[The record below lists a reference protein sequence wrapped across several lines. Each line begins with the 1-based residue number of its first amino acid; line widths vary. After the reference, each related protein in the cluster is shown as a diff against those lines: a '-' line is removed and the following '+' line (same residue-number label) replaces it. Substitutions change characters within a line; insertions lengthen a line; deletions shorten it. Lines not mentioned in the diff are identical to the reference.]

1 LAFSQ
6 RVGRGTLAAMDESL
20 LPDPPLLPTR
30 AKPSRGRRIVRAIGW
45 VSVIAGVLV
54 LGFVVQQV
62 FVTSWLAERNQVAL
76 EEDAREYFGDV
87 EVVEVPLA
95 EVLENAAPSGETTAV
110 TPDDMR
116 TLLVESPPEA
126 HQPFAIIRAPGI
138 TALEDGWTVVEG
150 VERAD
155 LKNGAGHMSHT
166 PIPGQPGNAVI
177 SGHRTTYGAPFHDL
191 DLLEP
196 GDRIEVETG
205 LGIHGYE
212 VRETIIVDPFAL
224 WVTEPRQGAWLTLT
238 TCHPK
243 FSSQE
248 RMVLF
253 AELVDG
259 PNAESIL
266 AS

>member
-1 LAFSQ
+1 MDEPLLPDAPLLPPKKP
-6 RVGRGTLAAMDESL
+6 VGRG
-20 LPDPPLLPTR
+20 
-30 AKPSRGRRIVRAIGW
+30 RRVVRAIGW
-45 VSVIAGVLV
+45 ISVVAGVLV
-54 LGFVVQQV
+54 LGFVAQQV
-62 FVTSWLAERNQVAL
+62 FVTSWLAERNQSAL
-76 EEDAREYFGDV
+76 EEDAREYFADV
-87 EVVEVPLA
+87 EVLEVPLA
-95 EVLENAAPSGETTAV
+95 EVLDESAPDDAEVTPAAEAV

-116 TLLVESPPEA
+116 TLLVEAPPEP
-126 HQPFAIIRAPGI
+126 HQPFAIIRAPELA
-138 TALEDGWTVVEG
+138 ALEGGWTVVEG
-150 VERAD
+150 VERSD
-155 LKNGAGHMSHT
+155 LKNGAGHMPHT

-177 SGHRTTYGAPFHDL
+177 SGHRTTYGAPFADL

-205 LGIHGYE
+205 IGVHGYE
-212 VRETIIVDPFAL
+212 VRETIIVDPFAV
-224 WVTEPRQGAWLTLT
+224 WVTEPRDGAWLTLT

-248 RMVLF
+248 RLVLF

>member
-1 LAFSQ
+1 
-6 RVGRGTLAAMDESL
+6 MDESPQ
-20 LPDPPLLPTR
+20 PDPPLLPTPV
-30 AKPSRGRRIVRAIGW
+30 KTGRGRKIVRAVGW
-45 VSVIAGVLV
+45 ISVISGLLV

-76 EEDAREYFGDV
+76 EEDAREYFTDV
-87 EVVEVPLA
+87 EVVEVPLE
-95 EVLENAAPSGETTAV
+95 EVLADAAPGDTGNGDEATAV

-116 TLLVESPPEA
+116 TLLVEKPPEE

-138 TALEDGWTVVEG
+138 AALEEGWTVVEG
-150 VERAD
+150 VERSD
-155 LKNGAGHMSHT
+155 LKNGAGHMPHT

-177 SGHRTTYGAPFHDL
+177 SGHRTTYGAPFQDL

-205 LGIHGYE
+205 LGVHGYE
-212 VRETIIVDPFAL
+212 VRETIVVDPFAL
-224 WVTEPRQGAWLTLT
+224 WVTEPREGAWLTLT